1 MASDW
6 PREKTGDAS
15 ATSTAPSPSY
25 SQTRPSHTPSP
36 SRTPE
41 REDHLAPTETPSE
54 ELARLL
60 DRAENHRLKALPF
73 ADLRRLARLYRG
85 EAARL
90 ARLRDRG
97 GDTDRIGY
105 LNSLCVRAHALLY
118 SAQPRKREHSL
129 ASRVAKALSSGLVGT
144 GRLQLAAWT
153 IMGFGAFIGYAL
165 VVLDPAALYA
175 LMPASLGY
183 DVGQIDLLY
192 RSPEAR
198 EIFFAREATPISQN
212 AVFGSYLFANNTRV
226 GILAF
231 ATGMLFGIPTLLLQL
246 FNGIMLGAIAAIFL
260 QNESAIPFLAW
271 ILPHGVP
278 ELTAITLCAAAGL
291 TLGRAVAIPGR
302 RTRGQALRAA
312 SPKAIAL
319 FLFSLPLFFAAAG
332 IESFIRESALGIPVR
347 FAIAGAGLLTLFAVA
362 WLLKETQ
369 SREDNEL
376 DWIDAL
382 LNEQT
387 ELASP
392 NPTPSPSPSS
402 SQSPSPSTAA
412 PRA

>member
-1 MASDW
+1 MASNW
-6 PREKTGDAS
+6 TREKTSDAS
-15 ATSTAPSPSY
+15 SN
-25 SQTRPSHTPSP
+25 P
-36 SRTPE
+36 SRD
-41 REDHLAPTETPSE
+41 RQAPFAEAEEQTETPSE

-60 DRAENHRLKALPF
+60 DRAESHRLKALPF

-85 EAARL
+85 ETARL

-97 GDTDRIGY
+97 GDMDRIGY

-118 SAQPRKREHSL
+118 SASPRHHGPRFT
-129 ASRVAKALSSGLVGT
+129 ARVANALSNGLAGT
-144 GRLQLAAWT
+144 ARLQLAAWT
-153 IMGFGAFIGYAL
+153 ILGLGAFIGYTL
-165 VVLDPAALYA
+165 VALDPAALYA
-175 LMPASLGY
+175 LMPESLGY

-198 EIFFAREATPISQN
+198 EAFFAREATPASQN

-246 FNGIMLGAIAAIFL
+246 FNGIMLGSIAAIFL
-260 QNESAIPFLAW
+260 QSESAIPFLAW

-291 TLGRAVAIPGR
+291 TLGRAVATPGR
-302 RTRGQALRAA
+302 LTRGQALRAA

-319 FLFSLPLFFAAAG
+319 FLFSVPLFFAAAG

-347 FAIAGAGLLTLFAVA
+347 FAIAGAGMLTLFAVT
-362 WLLKETQ
+362 WLVTRNQHRKDKEV
-369 SREDNEL
+369 

-382 LNEQT
+382 LNEPIT
-387 ELASP
+387 SASP
-392 NPTPSPSPSS
+392 GPTSAT
-402 SQSPSPSTAA
+402 QAA
-412 PRA
+412 P